1 VDAINIEE
9 TVYGYGDFREL
20 IRDLY
25 AVVRK
30 KCLKKRAVQA
40 FWCVRTLKNRQ
51 ARWAYG
57 SLFHCRVCVLKKRNR
72 LKIEYYKNLHAGE
85 RCFIVGTGPSL
96 TIEDVKKLKGSISIG
111 VNTLYKLFHEADWKS
126 DYYCIIDPDTYENI
140 KDELSGYKDIPL
152 FYAENRLLDKNVK
165 GIPFEL
171 NCSDFY
177 RLKAPDVFSF
187 TSFSP
192 DLDKYIYD
200 GASVVYA
207 ALEIAVY
214 MGFKEIYLLG
224 VDCNYELSREAL
236 HNSKLSYSKDYNYNW
251 TRQTGLTM
259 IEGFK
264 VAKAYADEHGIKIF
278 NATRGGM
285 LEVFPRVNLDD
296 VVMTERENDTGYCSM
311 DKTQIVI

>member
-1 VDAINIEE
+1 MIKRILIQ
-9 TVYGYGDFREL
+9 TVSCIGVL
-20 IRDLY
+20 
-25 AVVRK
+25 RK
-30 KCLKKRAVQA
+30 KKM
-40 FWCVRTLKNRQ
+40 
-51 ARWAYG
+51 RWAFG
-57 SLFHCRVCVLKKRNR
+57 ILFHCRSSILQYKNR
-72 LKIEYYKNLHAGE
+72 KKIETYKDIYDGE
-85 RCFIVGTGPSL
+85 KCFIVGTGPSL
-96 TIEDVKKLKGSISIG
+96 TVEDVKKLKGSISIG

-126 DYYCIIDPDTYENI
+126 DYYCIIDPDTYGNI

-152 FYAENRLLDKNVK
+152 FYAENRILDKNVK

-171 NCSDFY
+171 NCSAFY

-187 TSFSP
+187 TNFSP

-224 VDCNYELSREAL
+224 VDCNYELSREEL

-251 TRQTGLTM
+251 TKQTGLTM

-278 NATRGGM
+278 NVTRGGM

-296 VVMTERENDTGYCSM
+296 VVMTERE
-311 DKTQIVI
+311 K